1 MKENQSPKLK
11 IYSRISGKHKK
22 DAKSTM
28 QFVVCTCGEK
38 ILVIPDVAAM
48 SRAVK
53 HHLREHEDAD
63 EQFLIGQIL
72 ERAGRQAQPQ

>member
-11 IYSRISGKHKK
+11 IDSGSNRKHKRE
-22 DAKSTM
+22 AKSTM
-28 QFVVCTCGEK
+28 QFVECTCEEK
-38 ILVIPDVAAM
+38 ILIIPDVVAM

-53 HHLREHEDAD
+53 HHLREHKDAD

-72 ERAGRQAQPQ
+72 ETASIQAQLQ